1 MVQGFITMELIICL
15 VQLFIILSG
24 IIKYAHLAYVY
35 LFTIVYGNVQ
45 RTIRIAVW
53 DLKSLVTLI
62 LQNDIKEKGCEQSRI
77 L

>member
-15 VQLFIILSG
+15 VQFYIILSG
-24 IIKYAHLAYVY
+24 IIKYALPADIY

-53 DLKSLVTLI
+53 DLKRLVTLI
-62 LQNDIKEKGCEQSRI
+62 LQNDIKEKSCEQSRI